1 MSATSSRAD
10 VWHTNGTR
18 AALGGVGGQR
28 REKID
33 PMNRALRFMLLGLA
47 VVVAGCGKDTKTYT
61 YRSSAMEPTIHCAGS
76 PSAGCEADTAD
87 TLIVESF
94 DGSPERGDIVLL
106 EPSDSARR
114 KCVPGEFYV
123 KRVIALPGE
132 TWEMRGGNVYIDDQ
146 RLAEAYVT
154 ADRRDQS
161 TYPSRRVPEDMFV
174 VMGDNRASSCDSRV
188 FGAIPR
194 ASITGRV
201 TKIERAE

>member
-1 MSATSSRAD
+1 
-10 VWHTNGTR
+10 
-18 AALGGVGGQR
+18 
-28 REKID
+28 
-33 PMNRALRFMLLGLA
+33 MNRALRFTLLGLA
-47 VVVAGCGKDTKTYT
+47 VVVAGCGSDTKTYI
-61 YRSSAMEPTIHCAGS
+61 YRSSAMEPTIHCAG
-76 PSAGCEADTAD
+76 PRDGCKADTAD
-87 TLIVESF
+87 TLVVESF

-106 EPSDSARR
+106 KPSHSAKR

-132 TWEMRGGNVYIDDQ
+132 TWAMRDGYVYVDDQ

-161 TYPSRRVPEDMFV
+161 THPSRRVPEDMYV
-174 VMGDNRASSCDSRV
+174 VMGDNRSHSCDSRV

-201 TKIERAE
+201 AKIERAG